1 MKVRIL
7 IAFFFVLTAV
17 IAQEVNKTD
26 AKGRKQGVWE
36 KVYPGTKVYQYRGQF
51 KDDKPTGKFSYF
63 YKSGKVKAVI
73 NHDENSSRSVGYF
86 YYEAGQLMSYGIY
99 QNTKK
104 DSIWLNFTEHGHL
117 SNTET
122 YLNDSLNGK
131 KTVFYLPERPEDK
144 SKIIS
149 AVYNYRNGKL
159 DGEFTEYFDFGTV
172 KSTGAYMNN
181 IKSGIWRSYH
191 PNGKLMLVTRYKN
204 GVMHGYRVG
213 FDESGKEIGRVY
225 YYNGR
230 KLEGDELKEKLAQM
244 KKLGI
249 DPNE

>member
-1 MKVRIL
+1 MKISVL
-7 IAFFFVLTAV
+7 ISFLFICINLF
-17 IAQEVNKTD
+17 AQDVNKVD
-26 AKGRKQGVWE
+26 AKGRKQGQWE
-36 KVYPGTKVYQYRGQF
+36 KIYPGTKVYQYRGQF
-51 KDDKPTGKFSYF
+51 KDDKPIGKFSYF

-73 NHDENSSRSVGYF
+73 NHDENSVRSVGYF
-86 YYEAGQLMSYGIY
+86 YYETGQLLSYGIY
-99 QNTKK
+99 RNMQK
-104 DSIWLNFTEHGHL
+104 DSVWLNFTEHGHL

-131 KTVFYLPERPEDK
+131 KTVYYLPEQVEDK
-144 SKIIS
+144 TKKIS
-149 AVYNYRNGKL
+149 AVYNYKNGKL
-159 DGEFTEYFDFGTV
+159 DGEFTEYFNFGAV
-172 KSTGAYMNN
+172 KSTGVYTNN

-225 YYNGR
+225 FYYGR
-230 KLEGDELKEKLAQM
+230 KLEGDELKEKLEQM